1 MTLSAM
7 IEHKFR
13 TANVIRFHSFVD
25 AIFETLYKYAFVG
38 IPIEVNKLVK
48 GHGGDE
54 KGLQGKRIKGSK
66 HKGVKGKN

>member
-1 MTLSAM
+1 M

-25 AIFETLYKYAFVG
+25 ARFETLYKYAFVG
-38 IPIEVNKLVK
+38 IPIEVIKLVK

-66 HKGVKGKN
+66 HKRVKGKS